1 MLDGVPTYVLAGA
14 IEKTPSP
21 LNVLSDTPIFIKS
34 SRMTEK
40 VFLVVC
46 GCTKL
51 TLPFVPF
58 PSPPRRAATL
68 AYIIFAAV
76 LKCTEGWIRVTTK
89 TYPGQPGSA
98 AWPVTIVSAMGG
110 AYTWALVFPTILE
123 QVLEVM
129 IKSSSVG
136 GAEGKKVAEKMETM
150 HSLMQKQRPIAVVA
164 FSMIICTKLTE
175 DPFVQRWFIV
185 GYFLGCSVISVFFVF
200 FIGIPAI
207 AAFEETI
214 RESMGDNPSPKM
226 KGLHGKIVVL
236 LREIRNN
243 GYSNTGSAVVFGVC
257 PFLWSVAPYQ
267 NAFGWTMGIIIYTV
281 GIIFLTPNAKK
292 AAKVAAAPPTE
303 TSEEDEK

>member
-1 MLDGVPTYVLAGA
+1 MLDGVPTYVLTRA

-21 LNVLSDTPIFIKS
+21 LNVLFDTPIFIKS

-257 PFLWSVAPYQ
+257 PFFVVCRALPECVRVDDGDYHLHCRNYLPHS
-267 NAFGWTMGIIIYTV
+267 
-281 GIIFLTPNAKK
+281 
-292 AAKVAAAPPTE
+292 
-303 TSEEDEK
+303 